1 LKLGYHPWF
10 THRYTLLDP
19 PPSKSDHY
27 HSIFFSGKKP
37 NPKNLAIL
45 EMLLPYLP
53 DPLPF
58 GPMLGSLAEDIE
70 RSKAEGRV
78 VMLGEIGLDGGAR
91 MRWPPSARHLY
102 EEKYPAS
109 GQEEE
114 EWNRLTPF
122 KVSMAHQRG
131 IAEAQMGVAVEQGV
145 SISFHSV
152 AAPGMSFL
160 PNPSSIFYPMTD
172 EEVQRWKPSKLSGR
186 NTIGVSP
193 RLTSIYTQQEVG
205 HLNSGNKPKYVPLQ

>member
-1 LKLGYHPWF
+1 MIGYHPWF
-10 THRYTLLDP
+10 THRYTLLDS

-27 HSIFFSGKKP
+27 RSIFFAGKEP

-53 DPLPF
+53 DPIPF
-58 GPMLGSLAEDIE
+58 GPMLESLTEDIK

-91 MRWPPSARHLY
+91 MRWPPAARHLY
-102 EEKYPAS
+102 EEKYPTS
-109 GQEEE
+109 GLEEE

-122 KVSMAHQRG
+122 KVSMTHQRG

-152 AAPGMSFL
+152 AAPGMSFFSV
-160 PNPSSIFYPMTD
+160 SSLIHDPVTD
-172 EEVQRWKPSKLSGR
+172 GKVRRWKP
-186 NTIGVSP
+186 
-193 RLTSIYTQQEVG
+193 
-205 HLNSGNKPKYVPLQ
+205 

>member
-1 LKLGYHPWF
+1 
-10 THRYTLLDP
+10 
-19 PPSKSDHY
+19 
-27 HSIFFSGKKP
+27 
-37 NPKNLAIL
+37 
-45 EMLLPYLP
+45 
-53 DPLPF
+53 
-58 GPMLGSLAEDIE
+58 MLGSLAEDIE

-152 AAPGMSFL
+152 AAPGMSFFPTPL
-160 PNPSSIFYPMTD
+160 FLYDPVTD
-172 EEVQRWKPSKLSGR
+172 EKVQRWILSKLSGT

-193 RLTSIYTQQEVG
+193 RLMSIYTQPEVG
-205 HLNSGNKPKYVPLQ
+205 HLSSGNKPKYVPPPPWTKVDR

>member
-1 LKLGYHPWF
+1 MVGYHPWF

-19 PPSKSDHY
+19 APSKSDHY
-27 HSIFFSGKKP
+27 HSIFFSGKEP
-37 NPKNLAIL
+37 NSRNLAIL

-53 DPLPF
+53 DPIPF
-58 GPMLGSLAEDIE
+58 GPMLGSLAEDLE
-70 RSKAEGRV
+70 GSKAEGRV

-91 MRWPPSARHLY
+91 MRWPPAARHLY
-102 EEKYPAS
+102 EEKYPSS
-109 GQEEE
+109 GQEEEE

-152 AAPGMSFL
+152 AAPGMSWFRTPLFL
-160 PNPSSIFYPMTD
+160 YDPVTD
-172 EEVQRWKPSKLSGR
+172 R
-186 NTIGVSP
+186 
-193 RLTSIYTQQEVG
+193 
-205 HLNSGNKPKYVPLQ
+205 

>member
-1 LKLGYHPWF
+1 
-10 THRYTLLDP
+10 
-19 PPSKSDHY
+19 
-27 HSIFFSGKKP
+27 
-37 NPKNLAIL
+37 
-45 EMLLPYLP
+45 MLLPYLP
-53 DPLPF
+53 DPIPF
-58 GPMLGSLAEDIE
+58 QPMLECLAEDIK

-102 EEKYPAS
+102 QEKYPS
-109 GQEEE
+109 SVQDDGQ

-122 KVSMAHQRG
+122 KVSMSHQRG

-160 PNPSSIFYPMTD
+160 PTAYIPYAILMTD
-172 EEVQRWKPSKLSGR
+172 GKVQRWIPSKLSGR

-193 RLTSIYTQQEVG
+193 RSMSISTRQEVG
-205 HLNSGNKPKYVPLQ
+205 LLNSGNKPKYVPLHW